1 MIKSEKSVITCL
13 ILLSLL
19 LPMACGHKNKALTQ
33 QLDRADS
40 LLQTNPDSALT
51 LLNNLGTNND
61 RLLTSQKLNMRYR
74 LLMIK
79 AHDKL
84 YHPITGYDTLVID
97 TLLPYFEE
105 HGTPY
110 LKATAN
116 FYAGRICADKG
127 DAPQAIDY
135 FQQALDALPEKEN
148 PRFRGLVHSQIGTL
162 FYYQGLF
169 EGAIKSFVL
178 AYSFQ
183 GQDKDTVGMVYDLR
197 DIGNSFLQ
205 ANMADSAFI
214 YYYKACEL
222 AQQFHDRELYIQTKG
237 QIADLYLSN
246 GDYTRAKE
254 CIMPLSAHLD
264 SANISAVYY
273 ILSNIYYNTNQQD
286 SAIYYFNKLLLYG
299 NVYGK
304 QSAFLRLSE
313 IALKEN
319 RIDRFK
325 FFHDSL
331 RYYDDSIK
339 HLNNAEAV
347 IRINSLYN
355 YQLKERALAK
365 LKKEE
370 LEHTMYWTFCI
381 LGLLLLLTLSAA
393 LVLFIRDQL
402 YAERRR
408 RRQTEELL
416 ELERK
421 RNQSTIRVNMEQIDS
436 LQWEQSETG
445 SESDR
450 QKEKLLE
457 KIHELAKD
465 QLRSSPIYMHIG
477 QLLKEGRPMN
487 EDEFS
492 ILSTEINRHF
502 PRFKE
507 TLYSLYNMK
516 DHEYRICML
525 MKLDLSITDIACL
538 LARKDNS
545 ITMAHTRLYKKM
557 FPKNNERPFGNLKDL
572 VANL

>member
-19 LPMACGHKNKALTQ
+19 LPMACSREDKGVVEL
-33 QLDRADS
+33 LDRADS

-286 SAIYYFNKLLLYG
+286 SATYYFNKLLQYG

-304 QSAFLRLSE
+304 QSAFLHLSE

-339 HLNNAEAV
+339 HLDNAEAV

-402 YAERRR
+402 YVERRR

-457 KIHELAKD
+457 KIHELAKN

-557 FPKNNERPFGNLKDL
+557 FPKNSERPFGNLKDL

>member
-1 MIKSEKSVITCL
+1 
-13 ILLSLL
+13 
-19 LPMACGHKNKALTQ
+19 
-33 QLDRADS
+33 
-40 LLQTNPDSALT
+40 
-51 LLNNLGTNND
+51 
-61 RLLTSQKLNMRYR
+61 
-74 LLMIK
+74 
-79 AHDKL
+79 
-84 YHPITGYDTLVID
+84 
-97 TLLPYFEE
+97 
-105 HGTPY
+105 
-110 LKATAN
+110 
-116 FYAGRICADKG
+116 
-127 DAPQAIDY
+127 
-135 FQQALDALPEKEN
+135 
-148 PRFRGLVHSQIGTL
+148 
-162 FYYQGLF
+162 
-169 EGAIKSFVL
+169 
-178 AYSFQ
+178 
-183 GQDKDTVGMVYDLR
+183 
-197 DIGNSFLQ
+197 
-205 ANMADSAFI
+205 MADSAFI

-286 SAIYYFNKLLLYG
+286 SATYYFNKLLQYG

-304 QSAFLRLSE
+304 QSAFLHLSE

-339 HLNNAEAV
+339 HLDNAEAV

-445 SESDR
+445 AESDR

-457 KIHELAKD
+457 KIHELAKN

-557 FPKNNERPFGNLKDL
+557 FPKNSERPFGNLKDL

>member
-1 MIKSEKSVITCL
+1 
-13 ILLSLL
+13 
-19 LPMACGHKNKALTQ
+19 
-33 QLDRADS
+33 
-40 LLQTNPDSALT
+40 
-51 LLNNLGTNND
+51 
-61 RLLTSQKLNMRYR
+61 
-74 LLMIK
+74 
-79 AHDKL
+79 
-84 YHPITGYDTLVID
+84 
-97 TLLPYFEE
+97 
-105 HGTPY
+105 
-110 LKATAN
+110 
-116 FYAGRICADKG
+116 
-127 DAPQAIDY
+127 
-135 FQQALDALPEKEN
+135 
-148 PRFRGLVHSQIGTL
+148 
-162 FYYQGLF
+162 
-169 EGAIKSFVL
+169 
-178 AYSFQ
+178 
-183 GQDKDTVGMVYDLR
+183 MVYDLR

-222 AQQFHDRELYIQTKG
+222 AQQFHDRELYIQAKG

-286 SAIYYFNKLLLYG
+286 SAIYYFNKLLQYG

-339 HLNNAEAV
+339 HLDNAEAV

-421 RNQSTIRVNMEQIDS
+421 RNQSTIRANMEQIDS
-436 LQWEQSETG
+436 LQWEQSEIG

-465 QLRSSPIYMHIG
+465 QLWSSPIYMHIG
-477 QLLKEGRPMN
+477 QLLKEGRPMH

-557 FPKNNERPFGNLKDL
+557 FPKNSERPFGNLKDL

>member
-1 MIKSEKSVITCL
+1 MTKSEKSVITCL

-61 RLLTSQKLNMRYR
+61 KLLTSKKLNMRYR

-84 YHPITGYDTLVID
+84 YHPITDYDTLVID
-97 TLLPYFEE
+97 TLQPYFEE

-286 SAIYYFNKLLLYG
+286 SATYYFNKLLLYG

-339 HLNNAEAV
+339 HLDNAEAV

-436 LQWEQSETG
+436 LQWEQSESG

-457 KIHELAKD
+457 KIHELAKN

-557 FPKNNERPFGNLKDL
+557 FPKNSERPFGNLKDL

>member
-61 RLLTSQKLNMRYR
+61 KLLTSQKLSMRYR

-84 YHPITGYDTLVID
+84 YHPITGYDALVID

-110 LKATAN
+110 LKATAL

-162 FYYQGLF
+162 FLYQNLF
-169 EGAIKSFVL
+169 EQAIDSYKL
-178 AYSFQ
+178 AYRFQSF
-183 GQDKDTVGMVYDLR
+183 DKDTIGMLFDLR
-197 DIGNSFLQ
+197 DIGFSFLNNAQ
-205 ANMADSAFI
+205 ADSAYSYVFKALSLTRQSHNKEMEKDIMGQMANIHLSQHRFSEAKDFIMPALENIDSSSISGI
-214 YYYKACEL
+214 YY
-222 AQQFHDRELYIQTKG
+222 I
-237 QIADLYLSN
+237 I
-246 GDYTRAKE
+246 
-254 CIMPLSAHLD
+254 
-264 SANISAVYY
+264 
-273 ILSNIYYNTNQQD
+273 SNIYYNTNFQD
-286 SAIYYFNKLLLYG
+286 SAIYYFNKLLQYG

-339 HLNNAEAV
+339 HLDNAEAV

-421 RNQSTIRVNMEQIDS
+421 RNQSTIRADMEQIDS
-436 LQWEQSETG
+436 LQWEQSEIG

-465 QLRSSPIYMHIG
+465 QLWSSPIYMHIG
-477 QLLKEGRPMN
+477 QLLKEGRPMH

-557 FPKNNERPFGNLKDL
+557 FPKNSERPFGNLKDL